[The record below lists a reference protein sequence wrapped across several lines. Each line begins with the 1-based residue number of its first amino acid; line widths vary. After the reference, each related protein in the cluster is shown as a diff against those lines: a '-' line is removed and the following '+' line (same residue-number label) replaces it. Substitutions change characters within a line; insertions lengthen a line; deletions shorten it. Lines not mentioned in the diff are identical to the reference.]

1 MGPRE
6 QCRIEVSKLSNPRFT
21 WLAVFELAQPVEV
34 SQGEHRFPVVQ
45 LVNARQTRMGDVEV
59 LPGQSTNEVI
69 TRVAEICKKD
79 GGVHADALM
88 TSVQFFPYHMNAVT

>member
-1 MGPRE
+1 M
-6 QCRIEVSKLSNPRFT
+6 
-21 WLAVFELAQPVEV
+21 AVFELAQPIEV
-34 SQGEHRFPVVQ
+34 SQGEDRPPAVQ

-69 TRVAEICKKD
+69 ARVAELCKKD

-88 TSVQFFPYHMNAVT
+88 TSVQFFPYHMNTTTLRS